1 MPARVIRL
9 LNVGTGRHVNI
20 SDRKDIRIIQGSRF
34 RIQPQRT
41 GACVRYARTDSGV
54 QGEII
59 PAFIQFGHQVPI
71 EQRSLVGVI
80 NVTPVLT
87 GDTRRG
93 RSVYFLLILIIHIID
108 ISTAL

>member
-1 MPARVIRL
+1 M
-9 LNVGTGRHVNI
+9 
-20 SDRKDIRIIQGSRF
+20 
-34 RIQPQRT
+34 
-41 GACVRYARTDSGV
+41 
-54 QGEII
+54 QGEPFFESSLNALVRVSVMLVPIA
-59 PAFIQFGHQVPI
+59 AFKEKSSQLLFQFGHQVPI